1 MLAKLWV
8 DEGREFYSSLM
19 QKCSDG
25 NDILMY
31 STYNEGKSVVSE
43 RLIRNL

>member
-1 MLAKLWV
+1 MLTKLWV

-31 STYNEGKSVVSE
+31 STYNEGKLKV
-43 RLIRNL
+43 NQ